1 MNYIVKLFGV
11 ACIIFSYTSIK
22 AQNTT
27 KPVLRQPT
35 FTTSEVSNVKQIS
48 LLQEIYEIE
57 DERNRIEKNQSLS
70 STERSSLLNEVNSSY
85 KIKKQEFL
93 NYVNSTGFSNIPEK
107 EQLFYI
113 SLLKED
119 GKMEDYKK
127 YIDLLKSSR

>member
-1 MNYIVKLFGV
+1 MNHIVKLLGT
-11 ACIIFSYTSIK
+11 ACILFSFTSIK

-48 LLQEIYEIE
+48 LLQEIYEIS

-70 STERSSLLNEVNSSY
+70 TTERSSMLNQVNTSY
-85 KIKKQEFL
+85 QLKKQEFI
-93 NYVNSTGFSNIPEK
+93 NYVSSTGFSNLPEK

-127 YIDLLKSSR
+127 YIDLLKSSK